1 MKHIVY
7 SLTLLVIAL
16 SACSQSSSVID
27 DGDRPDWVVGEPGN
41 YPNAAFVS
49 ATGSAS
55 KPEVAKDRALG
66 NLAKIFELQ
75 VRESST
81 TTQQVQT
88 HRADGV
94 ESVQASARL
103 ASRVNVTT
111 DKMISGARIAEQW
124 QNPDDLTH
132 YALAV
137 LDRGQAGNNIRGE
150 INRLDRE
157 IAFSVSNA
165 DSRTDPLQKIADLQ
179 TAIEM
184 QMERESLQGTLKV
197 IDLSGR
203 GKPSAWSIGELTEQQ
218 DQALRSMAMRSVV
231 VTDATGELDRILQ
244 GAMANAGF
252 GQSDIVDG
260 YTLSAGV
267 ETQDAVKKEGWYWMR
282 GTLTIHLG
290 DPQGA
295 VLGNKSWPLKVSA
308 MQENQLH
315 ARMLA
320 EIDNRLKAELKSVVL
335 GFAAGER

>member
-7 SLTLLVIAL
+7 GLTVLVIAL
-16 SACSQSSSVID
+16 SACSQSSPVIN
-27 DGDRPDWVVGEPGN
+27 DGDRPDWVVGEPGD

-88 HRADGV
+88 HRAGGV

-124 QNPDDLTH
+124 QNPEDLTH

-137 LDRGQAGNNIRGE
+137 LDRGQAGSNIRGE

-165 DSRTDPLQKIADLQ
+165 ASRTDPLQKIADLQ

-184 QMERESLQGTLKV
+184 QLERESLQGTLKV
-197 IDLSGR
+197 IDLTGR
-203 GKPSAWSIGELTEQQ
+203 GKPSVWSIAELTEQQ

-231 VTDATGELDRILQ
+231 VTDTTGGLDKILQ
-244 GAMANAGF
+244 GAMASAGF
-252 GQSDIVDG
+252 GQSDLDG

-267 ETQDAVKKEGWYWMR
+267 ETQDAVQKEGWYWMR

-290 DPQGA
+290 DPKGS

-308 MQENQLH
+308 MQKNQLH

-320 EIDNRLKAELKSVVL
+320 EIDNRLKTELKSVVL
-335 GFAAGER
+335 GFAAGED